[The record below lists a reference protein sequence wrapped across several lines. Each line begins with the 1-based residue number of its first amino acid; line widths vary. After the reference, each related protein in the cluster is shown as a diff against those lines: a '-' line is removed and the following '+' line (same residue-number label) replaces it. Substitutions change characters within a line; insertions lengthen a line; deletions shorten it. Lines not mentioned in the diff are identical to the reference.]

1 MDTNTAQCS
10 GKAKFL
16 LEIHSPIQASNFIIG
31 LLPEIKENE
40 GNDFYRSKSQQA
52 LEILLNALHLLDK
65 PYTLQD
71 IYSIFTS
78 QEKILNLKKELN
90 ANHPNSPEAQAY
102 NSFIN
107 RHTTAHGFDIM
118 ELKLIIGGLIGRIH
132 SLIQTTE

>member
-1 MDTNTAQCS
+1 MNTNTAQCS

-31 LLPEIKENE
+31 LLPEPKENE
-40 GNDFYRSKSQQA
+40 GADFYRLASKQA
-52 LEILLNALHLLDK
+52 VEILLNALHTLEK

-71 IYSIFTS
+71 IYSILTS

-90 ANHPNSPEAQAY
+90 AKYPNSPEAQAY
-102 NSFIN
+102 TSFIN

-118 ELKLIIGGLIGRIH
+118 ELKLIVGGLIGRIH
-132 SLIQTTE
+132 SLIRTTE